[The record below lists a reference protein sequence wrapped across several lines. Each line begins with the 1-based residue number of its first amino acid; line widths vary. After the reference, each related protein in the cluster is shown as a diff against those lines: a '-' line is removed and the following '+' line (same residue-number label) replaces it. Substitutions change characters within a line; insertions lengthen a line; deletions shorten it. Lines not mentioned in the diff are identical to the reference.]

1 MFSAQTKFDSLLGKL
16 NNQPLRHQIIMISL
30 SLVIFAIFCLYNS
43 ERLFTH
49 LGKQSIADIE
59 NALEQTR
66 SETKHILN
74 QISAE
79 QSCTQLAPQL
89 RQTVFMSDY
98 AKEIGVF
105 KGSPTIYCTSTEG
118 YSQVEIYSTIF
129 DRVAHSPTHETLAF
143 TRTAITKQNSILYI
157 YSDSQLN
164 GVSMVIPPRYLTRL
178 INGIINQEHL
188 IFDIKVYQY
197 HILGQDH
204 QDYIKSMVFNSDVFP
219 LQVEFYL
226 TAKTYISYL
235 LSKIWVLLCIYF
247 SLLSCYLYK
256 RKIVIQKK
264 SLESSILHALEAK
277 QFEVY
282 FQPIVQSSDRSVAGC
297 EALLRWNHPT
307 QGFIPPNIFI
317 PLAERLGFIEQLTDF
332 VIDEACALYEHH
344 PQLMQ
349 GKYVSVNIAR
359 ELMCSTAFTD
369 KIIARCINNPA
380 FSQNIAFEITEDG
393 DFSDSEQKM
402 VERNFRLLSHS
413 GMRLFVDDFGTGYS
427 GLNFVRQFH
436 FDTLKIDQVFVKNLG
451 HEPHLNNVLI
461 SMLQLAASLRM
472 RVIVEGVETQEQLAI
487 LNQLGVDYIQG
498 YLFSKPLPQAQW
510 LDYLSHCAAKEEQ
523 ESAEL
528 AYSH

>member
-1 MFSAQTKFDSLLGKL
+1 MFSAQTKFSSLLGKL

-30 SLVIFAIFCLYNS
+30 SLIIFSIFCLYNS

-66 SETKHILN
+66 TETKHILN
-74 QISAE
+74 LISAD
-79 QSCTQLAPQL
+79 QSCSQLAPEL

-118 YSQVEIYSTIF
+118 YSQVQIYSTIF
-129 DRVAHSPTHETLAF
+129 DRIIHSPTHETLAF

-157 YSDSQLN
+157 YSDNQFN
-164 GVSMVIPPRYLTRL
+164 GISMVIPPRYLTRL
-178 INGIINQEHL
+178 INGIINQEDL

-197 HILGQDH
+197 HILGQNH
-204 QDYIKSMVFNSDVFP
+204 QDYIKSMVFNSDIFP
-219 LQVEFYL
+219 LQIEFFF
-226 TAKTYISYL
+226 TVKTYISYL

-282 FQPIVQSSDRSVAGC
+282 FQPIVKSSDRSVAGC

-332 VIDEACALYEHH
+332 VIDQATALHEHYPH
-344 PQLMQ
+344 LMQ
-349 GKYVSVNIAR
+349 NKYVSVNIAR
-359 ELMCSTAFTD
+359 ELICSTEFTD
-369 KIIARCINNPA
+369 KIIGRCINHSSFA
-380 FSQNIAFEITEDG
+380 KNIAFEITENG
-393 DFSDSEQKM
+393 DFSDSEQNM
-402 VERNFRLLSHS
+402 VDRNFRLLSHS

-461 SMLQLAASLRM
+461 SMLQLAESLKM

-487 LNQLGVDYIQG
+487 LQQLGVDYIQG
-498 YLFSKPLPQAQW
+498 YLFSKPLPQPLW
-510 LDYLSHCAAKEEQ
+510 LDYLAQHGDVQQVAS
-523 ESAEL
+523 SEL